1 MGKLD
6 QYCFDGTNALSLK
19 KLPTDSKKDQVDKE
33 KILAKTEKNQEK
45 IFVIGHKNPDTDSIS
60 LPHIQYC
67 HCDLPLH
74 LMHQPAASWQQ
85 YTKTHQQDSRHPHPS
100 FSRFCFSLFLFC
112 SSFFQP
118 VKPDADP

>member
-45 IFVIGHKNPDTDSIS
+45 IFALQDKLYADAKEGCCRKG
-60 LPHIQYC
+60 QYYSSC
-67 HCDLPLH
+67 HGRYKSAGCTGFQL
-74 LMHQPAASWQQ
+74 QAA
-85 YTKTHQQDSRHPHPS
+85 
-100 FSRFCFSLFLFC
+100 F
-112 SSFFQP
+112 
-118 VKPDADP
+118 